1 VDPERSGPVRDR
13 LTGLRPRP
21 AAFVAAAATAIILF
35 TFGGLDMLSI
45 RGIMRCDAS
54 EIFAAGALA
63 ATAGPRGALLDTPD
77 TTRQAQARDDAD
89 RAIVALLAALPEAVD
104 AVVGGVHG
112 DSMIVLAVRSVP
124 GRPATLDTLPPI
136 GAHLPVPMAVQTA
149 WAAGR
154 PYIEPIDGVGGSDDG
169 FLAYAPVRS
178 SDGHVA
184 GFVRVTADAGRYT
197 RREADLRETV
207 LLGVG
212 ITIAL
217 AVANR
222 TGMFVA
228 KLDEE
233 VLDNLAPDQLE
244 AIADRAWRRRKRQ
257 AAELG
262 DEARP
267 LADYMLRIRCT
278 DVDAAKTGCEV
289 QFGGLFTRWK
299 YLGKT
304 KEPDG
309 TKVIEY
315 SVQPIESV
323 TPGVIKEIL
332 RAVPGQ
338 IVVAVELR
346 Q

>member
-1 VDPERSGPVRDR
+1 MTLIGEIERGQPALNAAPEASGLLRFITAGSVDDGKSTLIGR
-13 LTGLRPRP
+13 LLH
-21 AAFVAAAATAIILF
+21 
-35 TFGGLDMLSI
+35 DSQ
-45 RGIMRCDAS
+45 
-54 EIFAAGALA
+54 ALA
-63 ATAGPRGALLDTPD
+63 
-77 TTRQAQARDDAD
+77 
-89 RAIVALLAALPEAVD
+89 
-104 AVVGGVHG
+104 
-112 DSMIVLAVRSVP
+112 S
-124 GRPATLDTLPPI
+124 
-136 GAHLPVPMAVQTA
+136 
-149 WAAGR
+149 
-154 PYIEPIDGVGGSDDG
+154 
-169 FLAYAPVRS
+169 
-178 SDGHVA
+178 
-184 GFVRVTADAGRYT
+184 
-197 RREADLRETV
+197 
-207 LLGVG
+207 
-212 ITIAL
+212 
-217 AVANR
+217 
-222 TGMFVA
+222 
-228 KLDEE
+228 
-233 VLDNLAPDQLE
+233 DQLE